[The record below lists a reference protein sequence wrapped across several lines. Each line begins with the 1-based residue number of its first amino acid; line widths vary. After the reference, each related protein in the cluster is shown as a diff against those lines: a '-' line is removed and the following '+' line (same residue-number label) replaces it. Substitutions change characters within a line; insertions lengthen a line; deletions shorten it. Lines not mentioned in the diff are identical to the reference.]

1 MGDLGRMLASDADRY
16 AIVSRLQEAAG
27 EGRLTLGEFSYRAS
41 RAFSARTWRE
51 LDRLVDDIPPKFAP
65 LPPGPA
71 RAPQTV
77 ATLPLVALGL
87 GIIAIPGAMIGLLGP
102 LLAPAGLIVGLVAYL
117 REPRNKGL
125 ALTGILLSLL
135 SLFLLVFMV
144 IAFDGP

>member
-16 AIVSRLQEAAG
+16 AIVNRLQEAAG

-51 LDRLVDDIPPKFAP
+51 LDRLVDDIPPKFAA
-65 LPPGPA
+65 PPTPA
-71 RAPQTV
+71 QAPQTV

-87 GIIAIPGAMIGLLGP
+87 GIIAVPGAMIGLLGP

-135 SLFLLVFMV
+135 SLFFLVFV
-144 IAFDGP
+144 LVAFGGP